1 MSFLGELWDNTA
13 GGLLWKPLKKA
24 TGLTDAQM
32 IGLAGAAVAA
42 PFALPAIGAGGAAG
56 GAAGGLLGGAP
67 MSLATSV
74 NPASMTAMNGLGV
87 GAGAAPASGGLLSTI
102 SAYAKPAG
110 DALGAAS
117 AAKSVIG
124 GAQQPVAAAPSQSRP
139 LDLSGVLVP
148 QAQLEQL
155 RMQDDM
161 KRRLAGQQAAQG
173 LLGGGYGRSA

>member
-32 IGLAGAAVAA
+32 IGLSGAAVAA
-42 PFALPAIGAGGAAG
+42 PFALPAMGGG
-56 GAAGGLLGGAP
+56 GAAGGLLGGSP

-117 AAKSVIG
+117 AAKSLID
-124 GAQQPVAAAPSQSRP
+124 GAQQPVSAAPSQARP

-161 KRRLAGQQAAQG
+161 KRRLSGQQAAQG